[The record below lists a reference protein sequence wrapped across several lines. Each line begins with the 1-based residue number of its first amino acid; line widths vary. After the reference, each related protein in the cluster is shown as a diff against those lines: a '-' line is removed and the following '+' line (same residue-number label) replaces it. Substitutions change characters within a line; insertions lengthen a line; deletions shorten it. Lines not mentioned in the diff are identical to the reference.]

1 MTNQQK
7 KQYLN
12 RYVQSK
18 NRYNAISEEML
29 RIRSEACRVSPVL
42 SDIPVNGSH
51 ISNKI
56 EQAIE
61 QLDACANDL
70 EKESIEM
77 RQLMQE
83 VKAAINT
90 IPDETLKQL
99 LELRYI
105 NGYTWEQIAV
115 KMNYTWR
122 HVLRLHGEAL
132 KHVIV
137 CHTQS
142 C

>member
-12 RYVQSK
+12 RYIQAK

-29 RIRSEACRVSPVL
+29 RIRSEACRISPVI

-56 EQAIE
+56 EQAIG

-70 EKESIEM
+70 EKEAIEM

-115 KMNYTWR
+115 KMYYSYV
-122 HVLRLHGEAL
+122 HICRLHGLAL
-132 KHVIV
+132 KKIMI
-137 CHTQS
+137 
-142 C
+142 

>member
-1 MTNQQK
+1 MTNKEK

-12 RYVQSK
+12 RYVQAK

-42 SDIPVNGSH
+42 SEMPNGG
-51 ISNKI
+51 NQTGTKI
-56 EQAIE
+56 ERAIE

-70 EKESIEM
+70 EKEALEM

-115 KMNYTWR
+115 KMYYSYV
-122 HVLRLHGEAL
+122 HICRLHGLAL
-132 KHVIV
+132 EKIMI
-137 CHTQS
+137 
-142 C
+142 

>member
-1 MTNQQK
+1 
-7 KQYLN
+7 
-12 RYVQSK
+12 
-18 NRYNAISEEML
+18 ML
-29 RIRSEACRVSPVL
+29 RIRSEACRISPVI

-61 QLDACANDL
+61 HLDACANDL

-115 KMNYTWR
+115 KMYYSYV
-122 HVLRLHGEAL
+122 HICRLHGLAL
-132 KHVIV
+132 KKIMI
-137 CHTQS
+137 
-142 C
+142 

>member
-1 MTNQQK
+1 MTNKEK

-12 RYVQSK
+12 RYIQAK

-29 RIRSEACRVSPVL
+29 RIRSEACRISPII

-115 KMNYTWR
+115 KMYYSYV
-122 HVLRLHGEAL
+122 HICRLHGLAL
-132 KHVIV
+132 KKIMI
-137 CHTQS
+137 
-142 C
+142 

>member
-1 MTNQQK
+1 MTSQEK

-12 RYVQSK
+12 RYIQAK
-18 NRYNAISEEML
+18 KRYNAISEEML
-29 RIRSEACRVSPVL
+29 RIRSEACKISPVI
-42 SDIPVNGSH
+42 SDIPDNGSH

-77 RQLMQE
+77 RRLMQE
-83 VKAAINT
+83 VKAEINT

-105 NGYTWEQIAV
+105 SGYTWEQIAV
-115 KMNYTWR
+115 IMNYTYR
-122 HVLRLHGEAL
+122 HITRLHGQAL
-132 KHVIV
+132 RAVNL
-137 CHTQS
+137 
-142 C
+142 

>member
-1 MTNQQK
+1 MTNKEK

-42 SDIPVNGSH
+42 SEMPNGG
-51 ISNKI
+51 NQTGTKI
-56 EQAIE
+56 ERAIE

-70 EKESIEM
+70 EKEALEM

-115 KMNYTWR
+115 KINYTWR

>member
-1 MTNQQK
+1 MTNKEK

-42 SDIPVNGSH
+42 SEMPSGGNQTGT
-51 ISNKI
+51 KI
-56 EQAIE
+56 ERAIE

-70 EKESIEM
+70 EKEALEM
-77 RQLMQE
+77 RRLMQE

-115 KMNYTWR
+115 KMYYSYQW
-122 HVLRLHGEAL
+122 VCELHGKAL
-132 KHVIV
+132 NRLILD
-137 CHTQS
+137 S
-142 C
+142 N

>member
-1 MTNQQK
+1 MTNKEK

-42 SDIPVNGSH
+42 SEMPSGGNQTGT
-51 ISNKI
+51 KI
-56 EQAIE
+56 ERAIE

-70 EKESIEM
+70 EKEALEM

-115 KMNYTWR
+115 KMYYSYV
-122 HVLRLHGEAL
+122 HICRLHGLAL
-132 KHVIV
+132 EKIMI
-137 CHTQS
+137 
-142 C
+142 

>member
-1 MTNQQK
+1 MTNKEK

-42 SDIPVNGSH
+42 SEMPSGGNQTGT
-51 ISNKI
+51 KI
-56 EQAIE
+56 ERAIE

-70 EKESIEM
+70 EKEALEM
-77 RQLMQE
+77 RRLMQE

-115 KMNYTWR
+115 KMYYSYV
-122 HVLRLHGEAL
+122 HICRLHGLAL
-132 KHVIV
+132 EKIMI
-137 CHTQS
+137 
-142 C
+142 